1 MNIKLQEMEKLVEAK
16 NKEILKYKMANE
28 DLTNRV
34 RLNNVNPRQSLQQQ
48 DSEGG
53 IKRRTTIND
62 L

>member
-1 MNIKLQEMEKLVEAK
+1 MEKLVESK
-16 NKEILKYKMANE
+16 NKELLKYKMANE

-34 RLNNVNPRQSLQQQ
+34 RNNTVNPRSSQP

-53 IKRRTTIND
+53 IKRRTSIND